1 MDYKKYPNR
10 TLRHILSFP
19 FIWGM
24 LIPLALFDICLEI
37 YHQICF
43 RLYKLPRVKRSN
55 YIKIDRHKLK
65 YLAWYEKINCAY
77 CGYANGLVNYAT
89 VIAARTEQ
97 YWCGI
102 KHKKD
107 HNFIPPV
114 HHKDF
119 LEYGDER
126 RYNGISNKN
135 KNNNCQSK

>member
-43 RLYKLPRVKRSN
+43 RLYGLSRVKRRN

-77 CGYANGLVNYAT
+77 CGYANGLVNYAV

-102 KHKKD
+102 KHEKD
-107 HNFIPPV
+107 PNFIPPA

-119 LEYGDER
+119 LEYGDEKGYR
-126 RYNGISNKN
+126 NINHSKD
-135 KNNNCQSK
+135 NCK